1 VILGIKGKDHP
12 FSLYRKFGVPMAL
25 STDDEGVSRIDLTN
39 EYVRAV
45 ESYYLSYADLKHL
58 VRKVWNTAFLPSASL
73 WASPDFARFADA
85 CGAEVASVDKPRS
98 ACETFLK
105 GSEKAEQQWELERR
119 FRVFEAGF

>member
-73 WASPDFARFADA
+73 WASPDFSLCRRLRRRGRQRGQAALSLRDVSQR
-85 CGAEVASVDKPRS
+85 ER
-98 ACETFLK
+98 K
-105 GSEKAEQQWELERR
+105 G
-119 FRVFEAGF
+119 